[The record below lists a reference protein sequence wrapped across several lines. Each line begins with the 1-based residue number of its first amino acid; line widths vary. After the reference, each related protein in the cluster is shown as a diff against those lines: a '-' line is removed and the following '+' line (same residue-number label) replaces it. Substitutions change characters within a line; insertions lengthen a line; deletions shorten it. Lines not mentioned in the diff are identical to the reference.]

1 MSSFIVNSLHI
12 HSRSKKCICLS
23 FSYFGINM
31 ILPCYVVPLEV
42 MSSASIFAIYIM
54 FIEHHIASPEKVF
67 HICVFTKLSKY
78 FSNYAQNW

>member
-1 MSSFIVNSLHI
+1 MHLSVIFILWNKYDTS
-12 HSRSKKCICLS
+12 
-23 FSYFGINM
+23 M
-31 ILPCYVVPLEV
+31 YVVPLEV